1 LSQIIWNAFAFM
13 EFQEGGGRLEL
24 ALLLVPALGLDFAEL
39 VHSILELAGEP
50 LVVQAE
56 SGQLR
61 NQGLGTGVSRKQRG
75 FKEWNASESPGGVG
89 EFLGELG
96 FGGSGGL
103 VFVEELAA
111 VKLIGSGV
119 LSSEDGGA
127 AGCRLL
133 VAGCWLLV
141 TNWGGDW
148 VCHQKTSSPV
158 VAWADGDLACHIA
171 EVIGPQAKI
180 DLKVA

>member
-1 LSQIIWNAFAFM
+1 M

-24 ALLLVPALGLDFAEL
+24 ALLLVAALGLDFAEL

-61 NQGLGTGVSRKQRG
+61 NQGLGTGVLRKQRG

-133 VAGCWLLV
+133 VAGCWLWLRIGV
-141 TNWGGDW
+141 GIGF
-148 VCHQKTSSPV
+148 VIRRPPV
-158 VAWADGDLACHIA
+158 RLLHGRMAILRATLRKLMGRRQRLT
-171 EVIGPQAKI
+171 
-180 DLKVA
+180 

>member
-1 LSQIIWNAFAFM
+1 VS
-13 EFQEGGGRLEL
+13 
-24 ALLLVPALGLDFAEL
+24 ALGLDFAEL

-61 NQGLGTGVSRKQRG
+61 NQGLGTGVLRKQRG

-127 AGCRLL
+127 AGCRLS

-141 TNWGGDW
+141 VGYELGWGLGL
-148 VCHQKTSSPV
+148 SSEDLQSGCCMGGWRSCVPHCGSY
-158 VAWADGDLACHIA
+158 WAAGND
-171 EVIGPQAKI
+171 
-180 DLKVA
+180 